1 MLSLFRGSVCL
12 PGLCE
17 KSIWSSAEGAGL
29 GPVIHS
35 PPPFFGDY
43 TSVPLA
49 TETRQSSLGPGGFL
63 SPVREGLDLPL
74 RCRVKKG
81 RSLGGGGALLS
92 GDTWPSRLP
101 TCTPLATCQSPHTP
115 PKPQKSR
122 RLHVGGA
129 QRKPAEG
136 ALLSVRR
143 EKPVVP
149 IEECL
154 GESESRRK
162 LGGDDPENQC
172 PGIARNLGAA
182 LTSRSIRV
190 IV

>member
-81 RSLGGGGALLS
+81 RSWGGGGAGGGGRSEEHTSEL
-92 GDTWPSRLP
+92 
-101 TCTPLATCQSPHTP
+101 QS
-115 PKPQKSR
+115 
-122 RLHVGGA
+122 L
-129 QRKPAEG
+129 
-136 ALLSVRR
+136 
-143 EKPVVP
+143 
-149 IEECL
+149 
-154 GESESRRK
+154 
-162 LGGDDPENQC
+162 
-172 PGIARNLGAA
+172 
-182 LTSRSIRV
+182 
-190 IV
+190 